1 MIDFD
6 TLRARYP
13 HLGYAIYAYEPNAP
27 VTLEC
32 ITADGKSFKFT
43 GSTLADAIQA
53 GFPEDSIEPEPAPA
67 EPAATKPASVFD

>member
-6 TLRARYP
+6 TLRAKYP
-13 HLGYAIYAYEPNAP
+13 HLGYAVYAYEPGGV

-32 ITADGKSFKFT
+32 ITANGKSFKFT
-43 GSTLADAIQA
+43 GSTLADAIRA

-67 EPAATKPASVFD
+67 ESAAAEPASVFD